1 MHIICLYMYCLY
13 ADPLCL
19 CFCICVSIFLRSTLY
34 ARSHLIITIWCVL
47 YCYYSYL
54 HFTSEE
60 SEVPGGQVTC
70 PYPRWEFKFSHCVLR
85 SPLSYSLLPFRERTI
100 YLEKSKALR
109 GAEAWI
115 GCVESY
121 RESLPPSR
129 SLLGPNL
136 IRHNEETQLS
146 HLWPGYNCLH
156 CWINDEVE
164 SWADVSSAVAEWDK
178 ERGRGLGS
186 TFLLSGKLQG
196 LEVEQKANTDR
207 TIS

>member
-1 MHIICLYMYCLY
+1 MHIICLYMYYLY

-19 CFCICVSIFLRSTLY
+19 CFCICVSIFVRSTLY

-47 YCYYSYL
+47 YCYYYYL
-54 HFTSEE
+54 HFTSQE

-70 PYPRWEFKFSHCVLR
+70 PYPRWEFKFSHCVPR
-85 SPLSYSLLPFRERTI
+85 AHSLTHCFLFRRE
-100 YLEKSKALR
+100 LFKSKVLR
-109 GAEAWI
+109 GAEAWV
-115 GCVESY
+115 GFVEPY

-129 SLLGPNL
+129 SLLGLNL
-136 IRHNEETQLS
+136 IRHNNETQLS
-146 HLWPGYNCLH
+146 HLWPSYNCLY

-164 SWADVSSAVAEWDK
+164 SWADVASAVAEWDQ
-178 ERGRGLGS
+178 ERGRDLGS

-207 TIS
+207 TIN